1 MGYTKKWT
9 PPTIPLRDN
18 LPAWKALF
26 TDLHQ
31 SLLDSGLVQTA
42 TAGQL
47 VINNVAALPADT
59 TFAGFIEYA
68 FSDAMQATAPVIIK
82 LEYGCGIEG
91 MSGAN
96 TSYGRSRTPRIRCT
110 ISYKGSVVDTFQ
122 CPQELGNT
130 GGGSNAQLI
139 SPGASFIVN
148 APESGFFAI
157 CYGAGS
163 RNKPFSAGSGE
174 YYGATLSLV
183 LQRQLDNLGAPTA
196 DGLAIYRP
204 SLTIGTYNSVWTT
217 GLVER
222 SKSVFANAGVV
233 IRDDMAPRIGREG
246 LSATAERVLME
257 PINYPGIPAQP
268 FPFLVSYR
276 ATDIAA
282 GSEFSFTPVVG
293 PARNFVALGN
303 ETCFS
308 PDNVDGHRAGVA
320 MLFE

>member
-9 PPTIPLRDN
+9 PPTIPLRND
-18 LPAWKALF
+18 LPAWKTLF
-26 TDLHQ
+26 SDLHK
-31 SLLDSGLVQTA
+31 SLLDAGLVQTA
-42 TAGQL
+42 TPGQL
-47 VINNVAALPADT
+47 VINEVTVLPADT
-59 TFAGFIEYA
+59 AFAGFIEYA
-68 FSDAMQATAPVIIK
+68 FNDAMQATAPVVFK
-82 LEYGCGIEG
+82 LEFGCGIEG
-91 MSGAN
+91 LSGAN
-96 TSYGRSRTPRIRCT
+96 TTYGRGRTPRIRCT
-110 ISYKGSVVDTFQ
+110 VFYNGIAVDSFQ
-122 CPQELGNT
+122 CPQEVSNT
-130 GGGSNAQLI
+130 SCSVSSQLT
-139 SPGASFIVN
+139 SAGASFITC
-148 APESGFFAI
+148 APESGFFGF

-163 RNKPFSAGSGE
+163 RNKPFAYGTGE
-174 YYGATLSLV
+174 YYGATLSLI
-183 LQRQLDNLGAPTA
+183 LQRQLDRLGAPTA
-196 DGLAIYRP
+196 NGLAIYRP
-204 SLTIGTYNSVWTT
+204 SLTIGTFNSVWTS

-222 SKSVFANAGVV
+222 SKSAFTNAGVIV
-233 IRDDMAPRIGREG
+233 RDDMAPRIGREG
-246 LSATAERVLME
+246 LSATAESVLME